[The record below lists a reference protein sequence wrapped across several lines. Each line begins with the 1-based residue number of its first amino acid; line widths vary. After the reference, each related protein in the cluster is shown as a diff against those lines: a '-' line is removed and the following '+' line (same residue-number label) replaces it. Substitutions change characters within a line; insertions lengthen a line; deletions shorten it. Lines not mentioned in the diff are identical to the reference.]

1 MSNQEHLRHMQTLQ
15 NLTQEQSNAL
25 AAFKAVELLC
35 ASLKFI
41 AANVSSDKA
50 AENPIVMLSDITRGT
65 FRSIRDQKKGILFG
79 VQVDVSGG
87 SDQDVADIVDYMA
100 VLYKQKNGQFYP
112 IEYHQINK
120 AICDNSYIL
129 EIIEGADF
137 QGLLSEENIEAWNP
151 LLEAM
156 KRGAVAAVNAARNNP
171 FGSIG
176 SVHCASR

>member
-1 MSNQEHLRHMQTLQ
+1 
-15 NLTQEQSNAL
+15 
-25 AAFKAVELLC
+25 
-35 ASLKFI
+35 
-41 AANVSSDKA
+41 
-50 AENPIVMLSDITRGT
+50 MLSDIARCT

-100 VLYKQKNGQFYP
+100 ALYKQKNRQFYP

-120 AICDNSYIL
+120 TICYNADIL

-137 QGLLSEENIEAWNP
+137 QGLVSEENIEGWNP

-156 KRGAVAAVNAARNNP
+156 KRGALAAVNAARNNP
-171 FGSIG
+171 FGSMV
-176 SVHCASR
+176 SVHCASL